1 MKKLLPFLL
10 LLCSC
15 SGITS
20 QTSTISSIASSSQ
33 SSNQASITSSD
44 ESSILD
50 DEQTMEMI
58 VNNYS
63 FSCRLVNNPTVTALK
78 ELLPLSITM
87 RELNSN
93 EKYYYLDQE
102 LPSNPQRVNQI
113 NRGDIM
119 LFGNDCLVVFY
130 ESFTTSYSYTRIGKI
145 DNTDTLKTAL
155 ETGNISVTFR

>member
-15 SGITS
+15 SGITAQNS
-20 QTSTISSIASSSQ
+20 TISTSTIAQ
-33 SSNQASITSSD
+33 SSAQKSITSSD
-44 ESSILD
+44 ESLVSN
-50 DEQTMEMI
+50 DEQNMEII

-63 FSCRLVNNPTVTALK
+63 FSCRLENNPTVTALK

-93 EKYYYLDQE
+93 EKYYYLDQK

-145 DNTDTLKTAL
+145 DNTDNLKTAL
-155 ETGNISVTFR
+155 GTGNVSVTFR

>member
-10 LLCSC
+10 LFCSC
-15 SGITS
+15 SGITAQNS
-20 QTSTISSIASSSQ
+20 TISTSTIAQ
-33 SSNQASITSSD
+33 SSAQKSITSSD
-44 ESSILD
+44 ESLVSN
-50 DEQTMEMI
+50 DEQNMEII

-63 FSCRLVNNPTVTALK
+63 FSCRLENNPTVTALK

-93 EKYYYLDQE
+93 EKYYYLNQE

-145 DNTDTLKTAL
+145 DNTDNLKTAL
-155 ETGNISVTFR
+155 GTGNVSVTFR

>member
-15 SGITS
+15 SGITA
-20 QTSTISSIASSSQ
+20 QTSTLSSTASSTHSSIQ
-33 SSNQASITSSD
+33 VSITSSD
-44 ESSILD
+44 DSLVSND
-50 DEQTMEMI
+50 VQNMEII

-63 FSCRLVNNPTVTALK
+63 FSCQLENNPTAAALK

-93 EKYYYLDQE
+93 EKYYYLEQN

-113 NRGDIM
+113 SRGDIM
-119 LFGNDCLVVFY
+119 LFGNNCLVIFY

-145 DNTDTLKTAL
+145 DNTDNLKTTL
-155 ETGNISVTFR
+155 GTGNISVTFR

>member
-15 SGITS
+15 SSLTS
-20 QTSTISSIASSSQ
+20 QTSILTSTASSTHSSIQ
-33 SSNQASITSSD
+33 VSITSSD
-44 ESSILD
+44 ESLVSN
-50 DEQTMEMI
+50 DEQNMEII

-63 FSCRLVNNPTVTALK
+63 FSCQLENNHTAAALK

-119 LFGNDCLVVFY
+119 LFGNDCLVIFY

-145 DNTDTLKTAL
+145 DNTDNLKTAL
-155 ETGNISVTFR
+155 GTGNVSVTFR

>member
-33 SSNQASITSSD
+33 SSNQSSITSSD

-63 FSCRLVNNPTVTALK
+63 FSCRLENNPTVTALK

-87 RELNSN
+87 RELNNN

-145 DNTDTLKTAL
+145 DNTDNLKTAL
-155 ETGNISVTFR
+155 GTGNVSVTFR